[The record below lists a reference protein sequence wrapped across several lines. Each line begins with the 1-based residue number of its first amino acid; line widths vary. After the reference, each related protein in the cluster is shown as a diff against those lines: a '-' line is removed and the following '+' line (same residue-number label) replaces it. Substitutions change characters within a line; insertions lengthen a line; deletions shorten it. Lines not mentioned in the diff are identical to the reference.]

1 MEKRY
6 SEEDYE
12 DLMQK
17 YLDLKHQQKTSKE
30 SEYRA
35 ALLDIKISLQSHIKA
50 EEESIRFN
58 LGDFYNYSEM
68 LKSLL
73 QYIYDLE
80 YRLKRSL

>member
-6 SEEDYE
+6 SEEEYE

-17 YLDLKHQQKTSKE
+17 YQDLKHQQKTSKE

-50 EEESIRFN
+50 EEENLRFN
-58 LGDFYNYSEM
+58 LKESYNYLEM
-68 LKSLL
+68 FKNVL